1 MATTVFPESGD
12 QITEAA
18 WTSANATLS
27 VADAYRVS
35 GYALSAGTGLNVDI
49 SAGTCFINGY
59 QIVSDATQSESVTA
73 SQTNYVYLNEDGTI
87 TVNTTG
93 TQPADSLFLGT
104 ATTDG
109 SGVTAVSHVRDIE
122 SGLWVFKK
130 KPSDES
136 VASSTTLQLDDDL
149 VWTSGNGDI
158 WDVTFGLLIT
168 VGGGQFKWD
177 LSGFASERYTYF
189 RSNEIYNA
197 VVGTPENINSQ
208 YLMIRGVFV
217 SNTSGSVGLEWA
229 QNTSNASAA
238 EVQTGSWVIAKKVLG

>member
-35 GYALSAGTGLNVDI
+35 GYALSAGTGLNVNI
-49 SAGTCFINGY
+49 STGTCFINGY

-136 VASSTTLQLDDDL
+136 VSSSTTLQLDDDL

-168 VGGGQFKWD
+168 VGAGLFKWD

-189 RSNEIYNA
+189 RANEIYNA
-197 VVGTPENINSQ
+197 VVGTPENTTSQ
-208 YLMIRGVFV
+208 YVMIRGVFV

-229 QNTSNASAA
+229 QNTSNAIAA
-238 EVQTGSWVIAKKVLG
+238 EVLTGSWVIAKKVLG